1 MGLFLPYKKMWDMPL
16 GGTSTEKQ
24 VPHFFGNFAY
34 VIVGGI
40 FKICFRYR
48 VDGRENLRCLRNK
61 TGIMVVADHTSFLDV
76 VFIYLAAR
84 TKQWVRL
91 MGRDSLFPNGH
102 GFVGQVLSR
111 VGGFPIKRDTADRTA
126 VKRAT
131 RMLKNNEIVG
141 VFPEG
146 TRRGKGTKTPEMH
159 SGAALIA
166 KMGHAPIVPMTIR
179 NDELVKQKGKFLRF
193 PKITIEYDKPI
204 LIEDFDFLPKDERL
218 DACMWYAMRQCFA
231 LSKQIEPHEVNMAEL
246 FPLSNDYSEIFEKN
260 PIPQHSAES
269 IVAMKEKGK

>member
-1 MGLFLPYKKMWDMPL
+1 MGLFLSYEKMWDMPL

-34 VIVGGI
+34 VVVGGI

-48 VDGRENLRCLRNK
+48 VDGRESLRTLRNK
-61 TGIMVVADHTSFLDV
+61 TGVLVVSDHTSFLDV

-84 TKQWVRL
+84 TKQWVRI
-91 MGRDSLFPNGH
+91 MGRDSLFSNGH

-111 VGGFPIKRDTADRTA
+111 VGGFPIKRDFADRTA

-131 RMLKNNEIVG
+131 RMLKNNEAVG

-166 KMGHAPIVPMTIR
+166 KMGHAPILPMTIR

-193 PKITIEYDKPI
+193 PKITVEYGTPI
-204 LIEDFDFLPKDERL
+204 LVEDFDFLPKDERL
-218 DACMWYAMRQCFA
+218 DACMWYTMRECFA
-231 LSKQIEPHEVNMAEL
+231 LNKQISPEDVDMCSL
-246 FPLSNDYSEIFEKN
+246 FPTCKDYRDVFKVN
-260 PIPQHSAES
+260 PVPRHSSES
-269 IVAMKEKGK
+269 IVSMKEKGN